1 MVLLGRQLRLAG
13 PLESFFVSSLIV
25 NARLDG
31 AMMGISSVD
40 VDWHQCLH
48 LGLFDL
54 GVWRRP
60 LRLRD
65 CFLLLA
71 VVRTSLTHGYAVV
84 LLSFRLSL
92 SMLAGSTLFKLCTL
106 SQHTY
111 LLWMTILSL
120 SRVCFVT

>member
-1 MVLLGRQLRLAG
+1 MVLLGRQARLAG
-13 PLESFFVSSLIV
+13 PLESFFVVSVGVI
-25 NARLDG
+25 
-31 AMMGISSVD
+31 MGISLLMLVD
-40 VDWHQCLH
+40 NDVAH

-84 LLSFRLSL
+84 FPSI
-92 SMLAGSTLFKLCTL
+92 MFK
-106 SQHTY
+106 
-111 LLWMTILSL
+111 
-120 SRVCFVT
+120 R